1 MLVLGTM
8 IRPDLA
14 SLPTYVP
21 GKRNP
26 HALKLSS
33 NEVAS
38 GPLPAVLTAMEQ
50 ATSQANRYPDMAA
63 LDIREQLAAHLGL
76 TVDQVAVG
84 CGSSALCQQLVQIA
98 CDRGEEV
105 VFPWRSFEA
114 YPIFAQVA
122 NATGVPVPLTEDH
135 RLDLPTMA
143 AAITD
148 ATRLVFV
155 CNPNNP
161 TGTTITAAEFAEFMQ
176 AVPRDVIVALD
187 EAYFEYMRA
196 TDTPIG
202 HTAIHEYP
210 NLVALRTFSKAYGL
224 AAMRIGYA
232 FGAPEI
238 IEALNKVAIPF
249 GVNAVA
255 QAAASASLA
264 ESAQLLQ
271 RTDEVVE
278 QRQRVCQELQAVP
291 SEANFVWV
299 PRADALEVASAL
311 ADKDVLVR
319 AFPEGL
325 RVTVTNA
332 AEMDRLLSVWRE
344 LGL

>member
-1 MLVLGTM
+1 M

-14 SLPTYVP
+14 SLPAYVP

-26 HALKLSS
+26 RALKLSS
-33 NEVAS
+33 NEVAF
-38 GPLPAVLTAMEQ
+38 GPLPSVQAAMEQ
-50 ATSQANRYPDMAA
+50 VVSQANRYPDMAA
-63 LDIREQLAAHLGL
+63 MDIREQIAEHLGL
-76 TVDQVAVG
+76 TVDHVAVG

-122 NATGVPVPLTEDH
+122 NATSVPVPLDDQH
-135 RLDLPTMA
+135 RLDLPAMA
-143 AAITD
+143 AAVTES
-148 ATRLVFV
+148 TRLIFV

-161 TGTTITAAEFAEFMQ
+161 SGTTITAAEFEEFMQ

-196 TDTPIG
+196 EDTPIG
-202 HTAIHEYP
+202 HMLIDAHP
-210 NLVALRTFSKAYGL
+210 NLIALRTFSKAYGL
-224 AAMRIGYA
+224 AGMRIGYA
-232 FGAPEI
+232 FGAPNI

-255 QAAASASLA
+255 QAAACASLA
-264 ESAQLLQ
+264 ESEELLH

-278 QRQRVCQELQAVP
+278 QRQRLQEELGAVP
-291 SEANFVWV
+291 SEANFVWI
-299 PRADALEVASAL
+299 PREDALEVASKL

-325 RVTVTNA
+325 RVTVTNP
-332 AEMDRLLSVWRE
+332 AEMDRFLAAWRE